1 MLHKQLNQLGEL
13 QSSLLTTK
21 DEVQL
26 MKEQRSLFMNME
38 YLESACKERD
48 YSVAPYHIAMVKA
61 QLMSL
66 IGKIPSASF
75 ISQVY
80 F

>member
-1 MLHKQLNQLGEL
+1 
-13 QSSLLTTK
+13 
-21 DEVQL
+21 